1 MHSLLLMH
9 LGILNEAATLINV
22 FSLTGGKNALIKW
35 VWTKM
40 SGLETVLVTLHF
52 LYVWPNLNYRIV

>member
-9 LGILNEAATLINV
+9 LGILNEAVTLINV

-35 VWTKM
+35 VWTKIPGDCT
-40 SGLETVLVTLHF
+40 SHF
-52 LYVWPNLNYRIV
+52 TFSLCLAKL

>member
-9 LGILNEAATLINV
+9 LGILNEAVTLINV

-35 VWTKM
+35 VWTKIPGDCT
-40 SGLETVLVTLHF
+40 SHF
-52 LYVWPNLNYRIV
+52 TFSLCLAKLKL

>member
-9 LGILNEAATLINV
+9 LGILNEAVTLINV

-35 VWTKM
+35 VWTKI
-40 SGLETVLVTLHF
+40 SGDCTSHF
-52 LYVWPNLNYRIV
+52 TFSLCLAKLKL